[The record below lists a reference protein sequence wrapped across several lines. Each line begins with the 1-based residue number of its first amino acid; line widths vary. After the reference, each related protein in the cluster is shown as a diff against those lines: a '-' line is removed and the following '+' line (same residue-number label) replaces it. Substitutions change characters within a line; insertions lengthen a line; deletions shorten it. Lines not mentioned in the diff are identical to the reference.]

1 MTGPVTAFSGTRR
14 DAVTLLLIGL
24 LALNAVIYTAG
35 GRAAESADAVAW
47 FALLALYEW
56 ECRRHAAARRPRLDA
71 LLFACRLGAAIAI
84 VLSAVTFLREQEWL
98 DAINAWLWIG
108 VVIVLEVEVRLANT
122 ATTHRRSLLAVSVLL
137 YGGLAA
143 VMLTWLFQG
152 EWFDAYDASLWIAAF
167 ALIEMGLLKGNV
179 GSTQAVT

>member
-1 MTGPVTAFSGTRR
+1 MTGPVTVFSGTRR

-35 GRAAESADAVAW
+35 GRAAEAADAIAW
-47 FALLALYEW
+47 FALLVLYEW
-56 ECRRHAAARRPRLDA
+56 ECRRHTAVRHDRLEA

-84 VLSAVTFLREQEWL
+84 VLSALTFLREQAWL

-108 VVIVLEVEVRLANT
+108 VVIVLEVEVRLA
-122 ATTHRRSLLAVSVLL
+122 APEDARRRILLAVSLLL
-137 YGGLAA
+137 YSGLVA
-143 VMLTWLFQG
+143 VAMAWLFHG

-167 ALIEMGLLKGNV
+167 ALIEMGLLKGNT
-179 GSTQAVT
+179 GSTQTGT